1 MFVYG
6 NYTTLRVKDEEE
18 KLDSRPAYLTYN
30 LKTKLRGRNLE
41 DNEEVIAQHWNTFFN
56 NAK

>member
-1 MFVYG
+1 M
-6 NYTTLRVKDEEE
+6 RVKDEEE
-18 KLDSRPAYLTYN
+18 KLDSQPAYLTYN

-41 DNEEVIAQHWNTFFN
+41 DNEEVIAQHWNTFLN